1 MGLLLIALSLSDV
14 SLAGEDPYTDQQLLS
29 VSDAYRAV
37 HPSEL
42 TILKQVAP
50 KFPKKAHKAGYRHEE
65 CTAQFSVSAAGK
77 PDEVSVT
84 GACPEVFHS
93 SLTKAAKKW
102 RFEPMV
108 GADGEPEPI
117 TFVLRFRFEQG

>member
-1 MGLLLIALSLSDV
+1 MGPLLIALSLSGV
-14 SLAGEDPYTDQQLLS
+14 SLAEDDPYTDQQLVS
-29 VSDAYRAV
+29 ESDAYRPV

-50 KFPKKAHKAGYRHEE
+50 KFPKKAHKAGHRHEE
-65 CTAQFSVSAAGK
+65 CTAQFYVDESGK
-77 PDEVSVT
+77 PDEVAIT

-93 SLTKAAKKW
+93 SLLKAAKKW
-102 RFEPMV
+102 RFAPMA
-108 GADGEPEPI
+108 GEGEEPEPV